1 MIASILYATPLV
13 ALVSGLIWWAHA
25 QGIEKG
31 DDRATLRATRR
42 IDEHVDGFLDW
53 YHEAHDLERIKW
65 RQNEVNAYTRGL
77 SNARR
82 LLREPRIR
90 G

>member
-13 ALVSGLIWWAHA
+13 ALVSGLIWWAHHE
-25 QGIEKG
+25 GLENG
-31 DDRATLRATRR
+31 DERATARAIRR

-53 YHEAHDLERIKW
+53 YVDAHDIERIKW
-65 RQNEVNAYTRGL
+65 RQTEVNAYTRAM